1 MKNIFITEG
10 DPTGI
15 SYEILD
21 KAIDLLKKK
30 SKKFRFIFVSSQSK
44 IQSTEFT
51 KVSKECKTKIDFE
64 KYLKDKTNNFIT
76 YKNTILTKKE
86 EYKII
91 PGKPSIYSGR
101 VAYASLLTAIELQK
115 NYGGDIIT
123 LPLSKEWVI
132 KFGINDFKGHTEV
145 FASEYGKKTVMLM
158 FGKNLRVIP
167 LTTHIPLNKVSSE
180 LKKLNITPIVEAIQN
195 SKLLPSPRIAF
206 CGLNPHAGEDG
217 KIGKEEIDIIK
228 PFIKS
233 MKDKGLN
240 VSGPIA
246 ADTVFIPEIAKNYDL
261 ILACYHDQGLIPFKS
276 MEGKNGI
283 NVTLGLDFLRVSP
296 DHGTAFD
303 IAGKK
308 KADPGS
314 LIQCIKVL
322 TEYDIH

>member
-21 KAIDLLKKK
+21 KAMDFLKKK

-44 IQSTEFT
+44 IQSEF
-51 KVSKECKTKIDFE
+51 SKKSKACKTKIDLE
-64 KYLKDKTNNFIT
+64 KHLNDKTSNFIS

-86 EYKII
+86 EDKII
-91 PGKPSIYSGR
+91 LGKPSIYSGR
-101 VAYASLLTAIELQK
+101 VAYASLLTAIALQK

-132 KFGINDFKGHTEV
+132 KSGINDFKGHTEV
-145 FASEYGKKTVMLM
+145 FASEYSKKTVMLM
-158 FGKNLRVIP
+158 YGKNLRVIP
-167 LTTHIPLNKVSSE
+167 LTTHIPLNIVSSE
-180 LKKLNITPIVEAIQN
+180 LQKLNIAPIVDAIQN
-195 SKLLPSPRIAF
+195 SKLLQTPRIAF

-217 KIGKEEIDIIK
+217 KIGKEEIDILK

-233 MKDKGLN
+233 MKGKGLN

-246 ADTVFIPEIAKNYDL
+246 ADSVFIPEIAKNFDL

-303 IAGKK
+303 IAGKN